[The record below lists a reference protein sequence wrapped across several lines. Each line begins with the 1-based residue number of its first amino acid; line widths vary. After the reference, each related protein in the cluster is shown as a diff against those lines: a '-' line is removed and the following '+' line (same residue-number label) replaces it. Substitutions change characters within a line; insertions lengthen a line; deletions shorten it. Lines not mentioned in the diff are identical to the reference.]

1 MARNKFKAAINHI
14 KSTRIDEK
22 IQRLNEAPTNN
33 MSGVYDLSPRGQRYG
48 ELDPEKIFYANL
60 DGSWPPGVPGT
71 PGERKYIRPRGYWE
85 EGPGTVPS
93 VQHDEIIELDFS
105 YDTQT
110 DDPRNTKTL
119 IDETTGRVKTELP
132 PNSRSFI
139 LGPLVDLYFHNHGND
154 NRTYVGYIQKDT
166 REFVLLGYVHGRWGN
181 DNNGDPIRSDGFE
194 TGSARVWNGQ
204 ESGFVASN
212 PSFTFEMLQWHHER
226 LKEGKYV
233 KNVSFFNSGGVP
245 IVTGGGG
252 TGQPSG
258 STQGNASGTPGPGDA
273 GNNGD
278 ADQSYGS
285 GGNPNI
291 GNPQNAPQGGNQND
305 AGGPFPDPPKPP
317 PEDRPTPPPPEDRD
331 DRDDRD
337 DSLVSLFNA
346 MKRGYQ
352 ARWEAANYQ
361 AAAITGGILIG
372 LSIKEF
378 VAGLAVIL
386 GAVGVSDQIKRRQ
399 MGQYYH
405 NAING
410 LTMQSNSDRSE
421 SDLSDAEWERQA
433 ERGRQQDAKNLED
446 ANEKYRDA
454 EAELSSAE
462 ASGNEEAIARAQEKV
477 ENAQKNRERVI
488 NNNTRN
494 RQQRS
499 KERRNRG
506 LTQQGGQG
514 REKGATI
521 NDRPFGESFIITE
534 SHKRILREIKQPVAE
549 ISELKPEKLKKYRPN
564 FKGRF
569 TAQNTPDVTASKESD
584 KMVRAKNAAG
594 QTWRTSD
601 KYWGGYESQERLN
614 VIYDHVGHGN
624 LYWDEIV
631 AHNQSKKGVRDR
643 DIQEELNKHYAVLAE
658 RKMMDELGLN
668 EQETLEAPND
678 PLLKR
683 VMGKLKPQIDYPDKP
698 SPMGYPNKPPRQRP
712 DGYPSDYG
720 MRDNYYNKLD
730 QISADSMPPTGNELI
745 DRKVDAQK
753 TPLKKKSKK
762 EIKAEAR
769 LIQSNWREETQLQ
782 ESDWTP
788 VAGSI
793 ANSTGTTFE
802 YPGGSRVT
810 VSGLGG
816 VETTPST
823 VTVNQFGDIFD
834 VPGPNYSQLGL
845 QGYAPPLGN
854 VNRRRDYEDV
864 NPRLDASQE
873 FAQNVN
879 SDVFMNARVQSGEFT
894 PKQQAAIDAWNDELR
909 STMDRHGA
917 EWEAVLKKDGGYD
930 PEKHKG
936 LQARHGAEMDAIW
949 SKEPKFDVP
958 PDPSVPLDYD
968 PFKGVDAPDPSV
980 PLDYN
985 PPESKVDPYADR
997 ILELNV
1003 ALDKMKEKGT
1013 LISHY
1018 KIIGPGEEGYVDT
1031 TNMANAIGY
1040 NRKPIYTSPA
1050 QEMFA
1055 ELEKLYA
1062 LQLAWLEKQNSGGEV
1077 LGADDALDDY
1087 NRSMGP
1093 NSEPPSDTP
1102 EDPNESV
1109 PTPDDDLLDQ
1119 LAKMFG
1125 VGSAKNFLDHYA
1137 DNFVKGDGKQDQN
1150 LTNLLS
1156 KNDRNWLKNALAG
1169 DSAITNPK
1177 RFDNPQDA
1185 FSQLMQR
1192 APRGIRNSIGN
1203 GAKLDMDYYN
1213 RTGDFKID
1221 KSYVFTEP
1229 RDFEVR
1235 TGNRFTSNIGSIG
1248 TVGYA
1253 RTKAGG
1259 NPLANASR
1267 FINNPMRFHVVIPGP
1282 KNKKKKVNES
1292 TWSKLKKYR

>member
-1 MARNKFKAAINHI
+1 MSRILRHVGNKDFKRTRQRQVDEQRELAA
-14 KSTRIDEK
+14 KK
-22 IQRLNEAPTNN
+22 
-33 MSGVYDLSPRGQRYG
+33 
-48 ELDPEKIFYANL
+48 
-60 DGSWPPGVPGT
+60 
-71 PGERKYIRPRGYWE
+71 
-85 EGPGTVPS
+85 
-93 VQHDEIIELDFS
+93 
-105 YDTQT
+105 
-110 DDPRNTKTL
+110 
-119 IDETTGRVKTELP
+119 
-132 PNSRSFI
+132 
-139 LGPLVDLYFHNHGND
+139 
-154 NRTYVGYIQKDT
+154 
-166 REFVLLGYVHGRWGN
+166 
-181 DNNGDPIRSDGFE
+181 
-194 TGSARVWNGQ
+194 
-204 ESGFVASN
+204 
-212 PSFTFEMLQWHHER
+212 
-226 LKEGKYV
+226 LKEW
-233 KNVSFFNSGGVP
+233 
-245 IVTGGGG
+245 
-252 TGQPSG
+252 Q
-258 STQGNASGTPGPGDA
+258 
-273 GNNGD
+273 
-278 ADQSYGS
+278 
-285 GGNPNI
+285 
-291 GNPQNAPQGGNQND
+291 
-305 AGGPFPDPPKPP
+305 
-317 PEDRPTPPPPEDRD
+317 E
-331 DRDDRD
+331 
-337 DSLVSLFNA
+337 
-346 MKRGYQ
+346 
-352 ARWEAANYQ
+352 
-361 AAAITGGILIG
+361 
-372 LSIKEF
+372 
-378 VAGLAVIL
+378 
-386 GAVGVSDQIKRRQ
+386 
-399 MGQYYH
+399 
-405 NAING
+405 
-410 LTMQSNSDRSE
+410 
-421 SDLSDAEWERQA
+421 
-433 ERGRQQDAKNLED
+433 
-446 ANEKYRDA
+446 A
-454 EAELSSAE
+454 EAERKQI
-462 ASGNEEAIARAQEKV
+462 EEIAR
-477 ENAQKNRERVI
+477 
-488 NNNTRN
+488 
-494 RQQRS
+494 
-499 KERRNRG
+499 
-506 LTQQGGQG
+506 
-514 REKGATI
+514 
-521 NDRPFGESFIITE
+521 PF
-534 SHKRILREIKQPVAE
+534 K
-549 ISELKPEKLKKYRPN
+549 
-564 FKGRF
+564 
-569 TAQNTPDVTASKESD
+569 SD
-584 KMVRAKNAAG
+584 
-594 QTWRTSD
+594 
-601 KYWGGYESQERLN
+601 
-614 VIYDHVGHGN
+614 
-624 LYWDEIV
+624 
-631 AHNQSKKGVRDR
+631 
-643 DIQEELNKHYAVLAE
+643 
-658 RKMMDELGLN
+658 
-668 EQETLEAPND
+668 
-678 PLLKR
+678 
-683 VMGKLKPQIDYPDKP
+683 
-698 SPMGYPNKPPRQRP
+698 
-712 DGYPSDYG
+712 
-720 MRDNYYNKLD
+720 
-730 QISADSMPPTGNELI
+730 
-745 DRKVDAQK
+745 
-753 TPLKKKSKK
+753 
-762 EIKAEAR
+762 
-769 LIQSNWREETQLQ
+769 WREETQLQ
-782 ESDWTP
+782 ESEWFSIP
-788 VAGSI
+788 GSGPT
-793 ANSTGTTFE
+793 NSAAQSFQYGGEGGPTATF
-802 YPGGSRVT
+802 
-810 VSGLGG
+810 SGLGG
-816 VETTPST
+816 VEAYPST
-823 VTVNQFGDIFD
+823 VD
-834 VPGPNYSQLGL
+834 VDGETYNTPNYSQLGL
-845 QGYAPPLGN
+845 QGYAPPLGGVQRKTQQSEN
-854 VNRRRDYEDV
+854 ERI
-864 NPRLDASQE
+864 DAEIRKLEEQIKDSKAKE
-873 FAQNVN
+873 
-879 SDVFMNARVQSGEFT
+879 T
-894 PKQQAAIDAWNDELR
+894 AAIEAWNAELIA
-909 STMDRHGA
+909 TMDRHQR
-917 EWEAVLKKDGGYD
+917 EWDAVLKKDEVYN